1 MSTKNL
7 ELPYICINCAEHPTN
22 VPAYFNPSL
31 KSNFNF
37 WVTYASGTT
46 SILRGYCSKC
56 EATVE
61 FTNEDQSKY

>member
-22 VPAYFNPSL
+22 VPGYFNPSL

-37 WVTYASGTT
+37 WVSYASGMTP
-46 SILRGYCSKC
+46 ILRGYCSKC
-56 EATVE
+56 DATVE
-61 FTNEDQSKY
+61 FTNEDQSKS